1 MSETSKEKTAFAV
14 PGSPLYQYRVMP
26 FGVCNGPQ
34 TMSRL
39 MDKTIPSKLRDNV
52 FIYLDDLLV
61 CSQDFDTH
69 IQLLSEVA
77 QCLKSAGLTINVR
90 KSKFCQREIKYL
102 GYRIG
107 GGTLKVDPEKI
118 EAIDQ
123 FPIPKS
129 PR

>member
-1 MSETSKEKTAFAV
+1 
-14 PGSPLYQYRVMP
+14 MP

-69 IQLLSEVA
+69 IQSEVA

-107 GGTLKVDPEKI
+107 GRTLKVDPEKV
-118 EAIDQ
+118 EAIDE

-129 PR
+129 PRQVRRAL